1 LQIREVFL
9 KFTAKHHRAFEG
21 NDISM
26 TARADAK
33 ETMNI
38 VRVTL
43 DDAVLEETRLAAG
56 TQSFEADYPR
66 AGEAGPGR
74 SHVLIITVWEQDGT
88 MHSST
93 TEWADTN

>member
-1 LQIREVFL
+1 M
-9 KFTAKHHRAFEG
+9 KFTAKHHRAIEG
-21 NDISM
+21 NDISV
-26 TARADAK
+26 TACADAK

-43 DDAVLEETRLAAG
+43 DDAILEEKRLDSG

-66 AGEAGPGR
+66 AGDAGPGKN
-74 SHVLIITVWEQDGT
+74 HVLIVTAWEQDAT

-93 TEWADTN
+93 TEWTDTN